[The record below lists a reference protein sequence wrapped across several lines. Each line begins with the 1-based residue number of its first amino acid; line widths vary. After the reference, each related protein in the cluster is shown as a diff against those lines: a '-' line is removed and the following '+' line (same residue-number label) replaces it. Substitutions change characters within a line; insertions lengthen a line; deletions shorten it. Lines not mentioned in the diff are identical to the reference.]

1 MKEGQDTIYYASNKS
16 KEAVEAMPQLDAL
29 KKKGYDVLVLVADID
44 EFTLEMMQDYDGKKF
59 KSINQGDLDLL
70 NDEEKKERENLE
82 TEKKPLIDAIK
93 EALKDKVN
101 DVKISSRLV
110 SSPVCLVSGDGV
122 SFEMERVLKQMP
134 NQGDIKAD
142 RILEINPNHDLFKA
156 LEKVY
161 KDYPDKLNDYA
172 TLLFDQAML
181 MEGMNIEN
189 PVEFSNKMCAL
200 MIDAAK

>member
-1 MKEGQDTIYYASNKS
+1 MSLFVLEFF
-16 KEAVEAMPQLDAL
+16 
-29 KKKGYDVLVLVADID
+29 YD
-44 EFTLEMMQDYDGKKF
+44 EKR
-59 KSINQGDLDLL
+59 
-70 NDEEKKERENLE
+70 KKERENLE

-161 KDYPDKLNDYA
+161 KDHPDKLNDYA